1 VSGIALY
8 DKDGLILFVTIL
20 FTLVVGVFFCVPI
33 VIMGLEFCSREVH
46 VALSVLFAVASG
58 LGLVW
63 WQKDPLWS
71 AALVVAYMSAMVNVN
86 FGGQ

>member
-1 VSGIALY
+1 MELY
-8 DKDGLILFVTIL
+8 NIEGLILFVNIL
-20 FTLVVGVFFCVPI
+20 FTLVVGVFFCEPI
-33 VIMGLEFCSREVH
+33 VIMGLSFCSREVH
-46 VALSVLFAVASG
+46 VGLSVLFAVVSG

-71 AALVVAYMSAMVNVN
+71 AALMVAYVAAMANVN